1 MNNYVG
7 NKEYWG
13 KGDRQG
19 DRDLVRRRGT
29 RIFPFIS
36 GNVLRYNNRCRGFL
50 QHLWRAGTSYWT
62 TERLDCTNNQKGVI
76 RLSKLAFKVNIT
88 PAEALEKVKSHHMRE
103 GNELIH
109 EELYDLGDDR
119 AIGTLVFQKYYLRA
133 GNRAALVVL
142 SDNLKGYTEVRSIAT
157 GSSQGAIFNFD
168 WGAADNYVAS
178 VRKALDAHI
187 LEE

>member
-1 MNNYVG
+1 M
-7 NKEYWG
+7 
-13 KGDRQG
+13 
-19 DRDLVRRRGT
+19 
-29 RIFPFIS
+29 
-36 GNVLRYNNRCRGFL
+36 
-50 QHLWRAGTSYWT
+50 
-62 TERLDCTNNQKGVI
+62 
-76 RLSKLAFKVNIT
+76 SKLAFKVNIT

-133 GNRAALVVL
+133 GNRAA
-142 SDNLKGYTEVRSIAT
+142 
-157 GSSQGAIFNFD
+157 GAIFNFD
-168 WGAADNYVAS
+168 WGAADNYAAS